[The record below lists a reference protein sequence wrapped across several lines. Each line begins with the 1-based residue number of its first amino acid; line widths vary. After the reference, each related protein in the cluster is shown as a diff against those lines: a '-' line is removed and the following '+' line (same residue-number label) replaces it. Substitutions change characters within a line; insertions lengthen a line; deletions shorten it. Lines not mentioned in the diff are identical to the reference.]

1 MNFKKIPESVLAR
14 SCLES
19 SERLSHLQPT
29 LSHLFFGCGQAASQ
43 MACARLNWGNRVKS
57 SVVAPLRRIAEAV
70 APNGEL
76 VKSRRQA
83 WRAGGELR
91 SVSERAARAAA
102 ASTLS
107 VGSVNVN
114 DSTDELSPLM
124 QSLSSPPLEIPVSE
138 HCEGTC
144 RQQLSTKAPQM
155 EKSLSDLS
163 TSSKSL
169 STPLRSPSQQ
179 KTSFNCARPL
189 PVTSITG
196 NGGSTG
202 NILDEERSQKA
213 LIRTAKA
220 TQLNAIKQDLEV
232 EAQLMKAS
240 SDLKGLHLKTKC
252 SAVLSTR
259 IVSDEFLPGLAF
271 KLTSNLSLSL
281 SSLETSRARGL
292 VEWPI
297 STSYNGNV
305 VREAYVDF
313 KMALDSVPHQRPP
326 YKLSRIGTVC
336 LDSQQSAEV
345 MVTSGVPQ
353 GSVLGPILFF
363 IYIDGCIHGLDCD
376 ITMFADDIKLW
387 TVIRNEDDEA
397 DLQANLDRLEQWPAH
412 RHLRLSLTKC
422 NILRI
427 GRISSTHRKT
437 YYGLFR
443 IAGSKKK
450 VDTLQSALNTLRA
463 ESIIDQYDSFVIA
476 DALKQYLRRLP
487 EPLLTR
493 KLFAEWTAIQHISG
507 THLQVAHLCQTASKL
522 PEASRVNAGYLF
534 RFLQELAKNAD
545 KNRMTATNLG
555 IILGPTLLAPPVTGD
570 NAVRDDRE
578 SSKTDPTAGNNRQ
591 NMVRLKSASPD
602 TTSTK
607 SSGVSESLTCAGS
620 RGGVIEL
627 LITYAD
633 EIFPE
638 LVDDDSYELENLAA
652 DNEDPFGEIE
662 AQPPAG
668 GCDSVCAKD
677 LHSVDNSQHTP
688 RLVPTT
694 ELGRRAQRCRN
705 EFTRQGRVF
714 RSLPQRLKVKH
725 SIASTPSTP
734 RSLPNWQAIFTG
746 RPQSSQTSASIASCG
761 NKGQP
766 SPRSA
771 PATGPPRRSLTPV
784 FSASE
789 RLRNNLTPPTGPAR
803 GSLPD
808 TNAHTVAQNRHNT
821 ALNASEVLSS
831 TDATDESIQPR
842 FPGGWSEGENVN
854 TSAVGRTSSEDSN
867 WKQPAS
873 RYGVYYGDSL
883 SLDSHLTLEEVE
895 SQHEPSQCEDR
906 AQKSFPHPRSDLQR
920 RYQEWRRAMLDS
932 SEQTESL
939 GSRFFHGDLY
949 DTLFTLQT
957 LNNVSGLE
965 DFLTRVRSVYEA
977 RTSIKKA
984 TTEDAGVAESVPCSG
999 QVACEALQNIAATPG
1014 STSENA
1020 PHATRRHSISN
1031 AASNELVDTALP
1043 RPINP
1048 ALQRHYRK
1056 SLTSPSCMK
1065 PRRVSIPLSPELD
1078 KRPASSLSRMESSE
1092 QQCQKFTS
1100 HLTKTSRSSC
1110 AARLGLDA
1118 SPIGL
1123 TLESRD
1129 RCFEA
1134 EKCGSNRLLE
1144 TMAQASVRTSN
1155 TLPRTSADSSDVALT
1170 APIILPLANDD
1181 MLSNFSIGRQAKQTS
1196 PTAAAT
1202 IGKIQSTAASL
1213 PALNPKPC
1221 VSGDPIK
1228 KRTSCAEPTATS
1240 TFPSDVPI

>member
-1 MNFKKIPESVLAR
+1 MKQSFLSKFSRSSGSAPSGWPSEDVVEIDASAVEMKKITTDLIKKLLMFLPPVGLSGGGVLESEKLSNGLASSLTGSNSVLRSPSVGGAPRNKSAYCGPLEKETPSNNSANQHSLTETPCTEQRKDTEVRRRAQDTPTTSFSVPKPILNENYASSLDGCLKQTPISHDEGEPRNSVGASHLNFKKIPESVLAR

-232 EAQLMKAS
+232 EAQLMKEKALHELYNFESMSILECGKALVDLVEISAS
-240 SDLKGLHLKTKC
+240 YHRTCVAILEELSPMLKEEL
-252 SAVLSTR
+252 
-259 IVSDEFLPGLAF
+259 DEQCPLPVFGRQ
-271 KLTSNLSLSL
+271 
-281 SSLETSRARGL
+281 LET
-292 VEWPI
+292 
-297 STSYNGNV
+297 
-305 VREAYVDF
+305 
-313 KMALDSVPHQRPP
+313 H
-326 YKLSRIGTVC
+326 
-336 LDSQQSAEV
+336 
-345 MVTSGVPQ
+345 
-353 GSVLGPILFF
+353 
-363 IYIDGCIHGLDCD
+363 
-376 ITMFADDIKLW
+376 
-387 TVIRNEDDEA
+387 
-397 DLQANLDRLEQWPAH
+397 LQATGR
-412 RHLRLSLTKC
+412 
-422 NILRI
+422 RI
-427 GRISSTHRKT
+427 AYPIKVCVRALNKPRVLAEE
-437 YYGLFR
+437 GLFR

-555 IILGPTLLAPPVTGD
+555 IIFGPTLLAPPVTGD
-570 NAVRDDRE
+570 NGVRDDRE
-578 SSKTDPTAGNNRQ
+578 SSKADPTAGNNRQ
-591 NMVRLKSASPD
+591 NMVRLKSASPE

-607 SSGVSESLTCAGS
+607 SSGVSESMACAGS

-725 SIASTPSTP
+725 SIASAPSTP

-771 PATGPPRRSLTPV
+771 PTTGPPRRSLTPV

-789 RLRNNLTPPTGPAR
+789 RLRNNLAPPAGPAR

-854 TSAVGRTSSEDSN
+854 TSAVGRTTSEDSN

-895 SQHEPSQCEDR
+895 AQHEPSQCEDR

-932 SEQTESL
+932 SEQTEPL

-1020 PHATRRHSISN
+1020 PHATRRHSISS
-1031 AASNELVDTALP
+1031 AASNEQVDTALP

-1078 KRPASSLSRMESSE
+1078 KRPSSSLSRMETSE
-1092 QQCQKFTS
+1092 EQRLLTGQASQKFTS
-1100 HLTKTSRSSC
+1100 PLTKTSRWVKSF
-1110 AARLGLDA
+1110 RH
-1118 SPIGL
+1118 
-1123 TLESRD
+1123 
-1129 RCFEA
+1129 
-1134 EKCGSNRLLE
+1134 
-1144 TMAQASVRTSN
+1144 
-1155 TLPRTSADSSDVALT
+1155 
-1170 APIILPLANDD
+1170 
-1181 MLSNFSIGRQAKQTS
+1181 
-1196 PTAAAT
+1196 
-1202 IGKIQSTAASL
+1202 SL
-1213 PALNPKPC
+1213 PFDMP
-1221 VSGDPIK
+1221 
-1228 KRTSCAEPTATS
+1228 
-1240 TFPSDVPI
+1240 